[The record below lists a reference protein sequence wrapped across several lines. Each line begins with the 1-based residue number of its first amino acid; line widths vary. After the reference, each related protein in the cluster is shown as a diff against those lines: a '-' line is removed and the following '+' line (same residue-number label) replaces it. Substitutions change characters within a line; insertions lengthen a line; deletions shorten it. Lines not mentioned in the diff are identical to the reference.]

1 MPVTWCYPLEDS
13 HQYCST
19 GFPMGCY
26 VRENG
31 GSQDCVISVCT
42 NFLCAKQRFYESY
55 LYFIDQFSNLRGC
68 VYLFESKTRLIV

>member
-1 MPVTWCYPLEDS
+1 MPVTWCYPLEDGR
-13 HQYCST
+13 QYCST

-42 NFLCAKQRFYESY
+42 NCLCGMQ
-55 LYFIDQFSNLRGC
+55 QFVWIVFM
-68 VYLFESKTRLIV
+68 VYLPFFTVKSLYVQVWL